1 MKKLIICAALAVTLT
16 QGAYA
21 ADALSSKKTQ
31 RFLKDFYEAMQDH
44 DDKKLDTM
52 IADDASINIYLIK
65 MTQNF
70 SLNKSQYLQQV
81 KSAWHFG
88 SHEKYK
94 LKNLKYTLTQAG
106 LSANLTLNMDESRT
120 ILDEDLTQ
128 AHEMSVDL
136 ILVDDQIKISSLKT
150 KTTF

>member
-1 MKKLIICAALAVTLT
+1 MKKLMICAGLALTLT

-21 ADALSSKKTQ
+21 ADLLSSKKTQ
-31 RFLKDFYEAMQDH
+31 RFLKDFYEAMQDR
-44 DDKKLDTM
+44 DDKKLDAM
-52 IADDASINIYLIK
+52 IADNASINIYLIK
-65 MTQNF
+65 MAQSF

-88 SHEKYK
+88 RSEKYK
-94 LKNLKYTLTQAG
+94 LKNIKYTLTQAG
-106 LSANLTLNMDESRT
+106 LSANLSLNMDESRT

-136 ILVDDQIKISSLKT
+136 ILIDDQVKISSLKT

>member
-1 MKKLIICAALAVTLT
+1 MKKLMICAGLALTLT

-21 ADALSSKKTQ
+21 ADLLSSKKTQ
-31 RFLKDFYEAMQDH
+31 RFLKDFYQAMQDR
-44 DDKKLDTM
+44 DDKKLDAM
-52 IADDASINIYLIK
+52 IADNASINIYLIK
-65 MTQNF
+65 MAQSF

-88 SHEKYK
+88 RSEKYK

-106 LSANLTLNMDESRT
+106 LSANLSLNMDESRT

-136 ILVDDQIKISSLKT
+136 ILVDDQVKISSLKT

>member
-1 MKKLIICAALAVTLT
+1 MKKLMICAGLALTLT

-21 ADALSSKKTQ
+21 ADLLSSKKTQ
-31 RFLKDFYEAMQDH
+31 RFLKDFYEAMQDR
-44 DDKKLDTM
+44 DDKKLDAM
-52 IADDASINIYLIK
+52 IADNASINIYLIK
-65 MTQNF
+65 MAQSF

-88 SHEKYK
+88 RSEKYK

-136 ILVDDQIKISSLKT
+136 ILIDDQVKISSLKT

>member
-1 MKKLIICAALAVTLT
+1 
-16 QGAYA
+16 
-21 ADALSSKKTQ
+21 
-31 RFLKDFYEAMQDH
+31 MQDH

-65 MTQNF
+65 MAQNF

>member
-1 MKKLIICAALAVTLT
+1 MKKLMICAGLALTLT

-21 ADALSSKKTQ
+21 ADLLSSKKTQ
-31 RFLKDFYEAMQDH
+31 RFLKDFYQAMQDR
-44 DDKKLDTM
+44 DDKKLDAM
-52 IADDASINIYLIK
+52 IADNASINIYLIK
-65 MTQNF
+65 MAQSF

-88 SHEKYK
+88 RSEKYK
-94 LKNLKYTLTQAG
+94 LKNIKYTLTQAG
-106 LSANLTLNMDESRT
+106 LSANLSLNMDESRT

-136 ILVDDQIKISSLKT
+136 ILIDDQVKISSLKT

>member
-1 MKKLIICAALAVTLT
+1 MKKLTICAALAVTLT

-21 ADALSSKKTQ
+21 ADPLSSKKTQ
-31 RFLKDFYEAMQDH
+31 RFLKNFYEAMADR
-44 DDKKLDTM
+44 DDKKLDAM
-52 IADDASINIYLIK
+52 IANDASIRIYLIK
-65 MTQNF
+65 MEQNF
-70 SLNKSQYLQQV
+70 SLSKSQYLQQV

-88 SHEKYK
+88 KSEKYK
-94 LKNLKYTLTQAG
+94 LKNVKYTLTQAG

-120 ILDEDLTQ
+120 ILDENLTQ

-136 ILVDDQIKISSLKT
+136 ILIDDQIKISGLKT

>member
-1 MKKLIICAALAVTLT
+1 MICAGLALTLT

-21 ADALSSKKTQ
+21 ADLLSSKKTQ
-31 RFLKDFYEAMQDH
+31 RFLKDFYEAMQDR
-44 DDKKLDTM
+44 DDKKLDAM
-52 IADDASINIYLIK
+52 IADNASINIYLIK
-65 MTQNF
+65 MAQSF

-88 SHEKYK
+88 RSEKYK
-94 LKNLKYTLTQAG
+94 LKNIKYTLTQAG
-106 LSANLTLNMDESRT
+106 LSANLSLNMDESRT

-136 ILVDDQIKISSLKT
+136 ILIDDQVKISSLKT